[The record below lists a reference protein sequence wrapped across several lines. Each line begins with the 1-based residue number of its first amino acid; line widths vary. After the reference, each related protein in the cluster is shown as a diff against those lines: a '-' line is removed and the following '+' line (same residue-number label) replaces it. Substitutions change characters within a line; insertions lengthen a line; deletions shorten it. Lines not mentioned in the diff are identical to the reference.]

1 MKAKYCGENWW
12 GYPLYKIGKKYAV
25 LLSEDL
31 YWCTPFDDPDG
42 EPGFPVRNV
51 EIQKPKTESQKTMEE
66 KMFII
71 ASMIAANQYHE
82 GRSVE
87 WLDLASGINNLKE
100 TKKILEYLQKT
111 PMHLIFCSGYGWV
124 TPEQAK
130 SIENLEK
137 YHFNLQDRSFCYGM
151 LDRLR
156 SDCEYFLSIGSER
169 VLWAKGIE
177 EHICIMQDLYN
188 IFFKCEKPK
197 WISLEEIKDLRDK
210 MILRK
215 NL

>member
-1 MKAKYCGENWW
+1 MKTTYCGENWW
-12 GYPLYKIGKKYAV
+12 GYPLYKIGERYAV
-25 LLSEDL
+25 LLEEGL
-31 YWCTPFDDPDG
+31 YWCSPSNDPDG
-42 EPGFPVRNV
+42 EPGFPVRSV
-51 EIQKPKTESQKTMEE
+51 TIQNPETDSQKTMEE
-66 KMFII
+66 KTFII

-82 GRSVE
+82 DKSVE
-87 WLDLASGINNLKE
+87 WLDLASGIHNLKE
-100 TKKILEYLQKT
+100 TKKILSCLQKT

-137 YHFNLQDRSFCYGM
+137 YHFNLQDRSFCYEM

-169 VLWAKGIE
+169 VLWAKEIE

-188 IFFKCEKPK
+188 IFFKWEKPE
-197 WISLEEIKDLRDK
+197 WISLEEIKNLRDK

-215 NL
+215 NM

>member
-1 MKAKYCGENWW
+1 MKTTYCGENWW
-12 GYPLYKIGKKYAV
+12 GYPLYKIGERYAV
-25 LLSEDL
+25 LLEEGL
-31 YWCTPFDDPDG
+31 YWCSPSNDPDG
-42 EPGFPVRNV
+42 EPGFPVRSV
-51 EIQKPKTESQKTMEE
+51 TIQNPETDSQKTMEE
-66 KMFII
+66 KTFII

-82 GRSVE
+82 DKSVE
-87 WLDLASGINNLKE
+87 WLDLASGIHNLKE
-100 TKKILEYLQKT
+100 TKKILSCLQKT

-169 VLWAKGIE
+169 VLWAKEIE

-188 IFFKCEKPK
+188 IFFKWEKPE
-197 WISLEEIKDLRDK
+197 WISLEEIKNLRDK

-215 NL
+215 NM